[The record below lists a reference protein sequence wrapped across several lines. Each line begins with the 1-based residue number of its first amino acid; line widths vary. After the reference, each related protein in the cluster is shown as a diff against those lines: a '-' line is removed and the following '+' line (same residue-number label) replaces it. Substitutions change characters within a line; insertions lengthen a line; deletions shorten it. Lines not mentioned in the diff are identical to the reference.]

1 MTFKVAFF
9 KMLDKIMG
17 SVLFGFG
24 LSAAC
29 YVCLYIF
36 NEIGDI
42 VQVFLNVYI
51 GKFKMY

>member
-1 MTFKVAFF
+1 MIFKVVFF

-17 SVLFGFG
+17 LVLFGFG
-24 LSAAC
+24 LLVVC

-42 VQVFLNVYI
+42 V
-51 GKFKMY
+51 

>member
-9 KMLDKIMG
+9 KMLDKIIG
-17 SVLFGFG
+17 SVLFG